1 MPMVVSGAAP
11 AARDVAMK
19 VAAESAGLFSQYQ
32 SLHVFVEDVCHAYR
46 VSALPPLRFAVYLAL
61 ERQSAVRGESGD
73 HIVSAYADSWAASAK
88 LTP

>member
-11 AARDVAMK
+11 AVRDVAMK

-61 ERQSAVRGESGD
+61 ERARGETRVGD
-73 HIVSAYADSWAASAK
+73 HIMRVHTQTAGPRQQS
-88 LTP
+88 